1 MMETEIG
8 KEPIMKQPEFGTR
21 VAELRQ
27 TKGLTQEQLA
37 EFCEV
42 SARTIQRIES
52 GEVEPRPFTRNSI
65 SNCLEFDFNGNQEKN
80 ESLWLSIL
88 HLSSIFCIVVIPL
101 LIWSWKKKTSYKIDR
116 HGRDVMN
123 FQITMTIFL
132 MLAVFLLIFVLPL
145 GVLALAEMGGGADN
159 WIGFAAIGALLP
171 LIAIGFFATYQGIVN
186 TMRVL
191 SDKPYHY
198 RFSIPFVR

>member
-1 MMETEIG
+1 
-8 KEPIMKQPEFGTR
+8 
-21 VAELRQ
+21 
-27 TKGLTQEQLA
+27 
-37 EFCEV
+37 
-42 SARTIQRIES
+42 
-52 GEVEPRPFTRNSI
+52 VEPRPFTRNSI